1 MEWIIRVVDKDDKV
15 ISVEEAGDVKVLE
28 TEGGKLYL
36 SCDDLDGGIGDDQ
49 GVIANVV
56 DITGYRDYK
65 GLLIKFIKDTG
76 LTICS
81 LGDGDLG
88 DGDLF
93 DENALI
99 DLENDELFEDVLCD
113 ESDLGDE
120 SIFDNLDTVGSGFD
134 NLDLDDDFVSRYK

>member
-76 LTICS
+76 LTIYDCDK
-81 LGDGDLG
+81 GDGG
-88 DGDLF
+88 LF
-93 DENALI
+93 
-99 DLENDELFEDVLCD
+99 D
-113 ESDLGDE
+113 ESDLDAGLFDE
-120 SIFDNLDTVGSGFD
+120 SDFDNIDIDGGGYDKLDESVLD
-134 NLDLDDDFVSRYK
+134 NLDDDFVGRYK